1 VYYILIEMAIDA
13 SVNGNLVHQR
23 EQVGLLGVGS
33 ASADTGSRSDS
44 VLADNTTAGDDES
57 NS

>member
-1 VYYILIEMAIDA
+1 
-13 SVNGNLVHQR
+13 VNGNLVHQR